1 MSGLG
6 IDFSTTNTV
15 FPLVEGMLTPIPTPE
30 PSSLLL
36 FGVGLSGLMAMIL
49 FRKQLA

>member
-1 MSGLG
+1 
-6 IDFSTTNTV
+6 
-15 FPLVEGMLTPIPTPE
+15 MLTPIPTPE

-36 FGVGLSGLMAMIL
+36 FGLGLSGLVTMTL